1 MYLVGRER
9 LIPQLFHMG
18 ISNLEKKKKKKLIL
32 NMNFNIHNYTKC
44 H

>member
-18 ISNLEKKKKKKLIL
+18 ISILGKKKEKINSKYEL
-32 NMNFNIHNYTKC
+32 
-44 H
+44 

>member
-18 ISNLEKKKKKKLIL
+18 ISILKKQKKKINSKYEL
-32 NMNFNIHNYTKC
+32 
-44 H
+44 